1 MDQPRSGSRRKR
13 ILSERSRQNLSVA
26 VGDESVSVRVATP
39 ADLDGVLAVQRR
51 SPGRSSSMEFRD
63 HTSRAIEDASRL
75 FVVAVSAGETVG
87 WAATKHFA
95 EADGQA
101 PPGHYLMG
109 ITVAPE
115 SRRRGVARRLVE
127 ARLDWI
133 RQRAER
139 AYYFTNVRNIASIAL
154 HASSGFREIARARH
168 FRDVPFDGG
177 TGILFSLDLNRRT
190 TTY

>member
-1 MDQPRSGSRRKR
+1 MTEPWTSPEEATARNR
-13 ILSERSRQNLSVA
+13 ILSERSRQNVSVP
-26 VGDESVSVRVATP
+26 VGDESVSVCVATP

-51 SPGRSSSMEFRD
+51 SPGRSFSGEFRD
-63 HTSRAIEDASRL
+63 DATRAIKDPSRL
-75 FVVAVSAGETVG
+75 FVVAVGAGGMVG

-101 PPGHYLMG
+101 PSGHYLMG

-133 RQRAER
+133 RERAGY

-154 HASSGFREIARARH
+154 HDSLGFREIARAR
-168 FRDVPFDGG
+168 
-177 TGILFSLDLNRRT
+177 SLDLNRRT
-190 TTY
+190 STD